1 MTDVYFHWLKFL
13 LVGPASVCAS
23 VDLSTA
29 VCYSDTLPL
38 LCVDVIEWKG
48 AEGSHARALPSR
60 SLYEALNPRRPAP
73 REGGRE
79 ALWTFPPRHLIITG
93 HEGNLDLD
101 QHFNSLSKPS
111 ALR

>member
-60 SLYEALNPRRPAP
+60 SLYEALNPRRPVP

-79 ALWTFPPRHLIITG
+79 GGTVDISSTTSYHYRA
-93 HEGNLDLD
+93 
-101 QHFNSLSKPS
+101 
-111 ALR
+111 